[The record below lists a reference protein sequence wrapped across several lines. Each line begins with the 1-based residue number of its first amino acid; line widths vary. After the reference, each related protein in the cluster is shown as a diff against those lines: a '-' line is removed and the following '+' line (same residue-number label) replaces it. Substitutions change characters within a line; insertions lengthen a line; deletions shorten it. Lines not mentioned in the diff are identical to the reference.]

1 MKKIITPNLD
11 ERRKILIYGDAGAG
25 KTVLACSAHLV
36 DKYKGVFLIAVE
48 EGYSSVVKTLN
59 VKFPIYQIDSLY
71 EIEEVAEWLRKR
83 EQAQRYYAQAQTPAD
98 KKKYKSILIKQEEQ
112 ISPEPVKE
120 PTIIKTIVFDS
131 LTAYQRMAMSE
142 VTNESDS
149 LKVANLKKAQFDDW
163 GKNKKLM
170 RNLINL
176 LFGLKSYNIVCTALS
191 QVRDVNG
198 TQKLVPDIEGGFRN
212 EIGGFFDIVG
222 FMAKEYNPLKKTTN
236 RVIYWEDP
244 ATIAKNRLIAIREP
258 KDAKL
263 LNPTMATIEEQIKN
277 NK

>member
-1 MKKIITPNLD
+1 MKKVVKPNLV

-25 KTVLACSAHLV
+25 KTVLGCSAQLV
-36 DKYKGVFLIAVE
+36 DKYKGVFLIAIE
-48 EGYSSVVKTLN
+48 EGYSSVVKT
-59 VKFPIYQIDSLY
+59 VGEEFPIYKIDNLY
-71 EIEEVAEWLRKR
+71 EIEEVAAWLRKR
-83 EQAQRYYAQAQTPAD
+83 EQAQRYFEEATSKED
-98 KKKYKSILIKQEEQ
+98 KQKYKEILIKQEEQ
-112 ISPEPVKE
+112 ISAEPVKE

-131 LTAYQRMAMSE
+131 LTAYQRMAMGE

-176 LFGLKSYNIVCTALS
+176 LFGLKSYNIICTALS
-191 QVRDVNG
+191 QVREVNG
-198 TQKLVPDIEGGFRN
+198 VQKLVPDIEGGFRS

-222 FMAKEYNPLKKTTN
+222 FMAKEYNPLKKQTS
-236 RVIYWEDP
+236 RVVYWEDS
-244 ATIAKNRLIAIREP
+244 ATIAKNRLIAIRKPE
-258 KDAKL
+258 DVKL
-263 LNPTMATIEEQIKN
+263 LNPSIEKIEEQIKN